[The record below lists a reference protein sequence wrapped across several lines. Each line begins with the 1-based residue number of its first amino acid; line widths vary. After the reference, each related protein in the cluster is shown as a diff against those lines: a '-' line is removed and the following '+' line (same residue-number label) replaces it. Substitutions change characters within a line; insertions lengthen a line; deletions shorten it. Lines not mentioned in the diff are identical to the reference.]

1 MIKTQPLVSIIIP
14 CYNTAAYV
22 RETLESVYNQ
32 TYQNF
37 EIIAI
42 DDGSTDNTLEILHE
56 CAVTEPRLKV
66 MSQEN
71 TYVVK
76 ARMNAI
82 QQATGN
88 YLVCLDSDDKL
99 DETYLEK
106 TINIAE
112 KSPDIAV
119 VYSNLYLFGKKNKI
133 GQLKQITTEQL
144 LLNHG
149 MYISALIKKSAFDA
163 VNGFDIS
170 LTHYEDWELFIS
182 IAKSGGEI
190 KFIDEPLFYY
200 RQREDESSI
209 CNTASE
215 AKQSENFIKI
225 YTKHHDFYQQ
235 NGIYAHRMI
244 EALDKYK
251 IQKIKYYNQPIRKWF
266 YQVFKHSRWK
276 KICQQYGIK

>member
-1 MIKTQPLVSIIIP
+1 MTKTQPLVSIIIP

-42 DDGSTDNTLEILHE
+42 DDGSTDNTLKILHE
-56 CAVTEPRLKV
+56 CAIAEPRLKV
-66 MSQEN
+66 IAQDNS
-71 TYVVK
+71 YVVK

-82 QQATGN
+82 QYATGK

-99 DETYLEK
+99 DKTYLAK

-112 KSPDIAV
+112 ESSDIAV

-149 MYISALIKKSAFDA
+149 MYVSALIKKSAFDA
-163 VNGFDIS
+163 VNGFDVS

-182 IAKSGGEI
+182 IAKNGGKI
-190 KFIDEPLFYY
+190 KFINEPLFYY
-200 RQREDESSI
+200 RQREDGSSA
-209 CNTASE
+209 CNTATE

-225 YTKHHDFYQQ
+225 YTKHYDFYQQ

-251 IQKIKYYNQPIRKWF
+251 TQKIKYYSQPIRKWF
-266 YQVFKHSRWK
+266 YQIFKHRHWK